1 MSKYAKL
8 SAWLVG
14 AWFVVSITASA
25 LHLYQTGP
33 DQPPLPLG
41 LAALTPLLVFLV
53 WFARSRP
60 FREFTLSL
68 SPRLLTL
75 VQSWRIGGFAFVV
88 LAAYRMLPNLFALP
102 AGWGDIA
109 IGFTAVWAALK
120 LATPDNRR
128 RFIVWQV
135 LGIAD
140 LVNAVL
146 LGTLTGVISPHGIP
160 TSLMTVLPLS
170 VIPTFFVPLYT
181 MIHVICIAQALR
193 WPAQQTRYSE
203 ARISSATA

>member
-1 MSKYAKL
+1 MSNYAKL

-14 AWFVVSITASA
+14 TWFVVSITASA

-41 LAALTPLLVFLV
+41 LAALTPLIVFLV
-53 WFARSRP
+53 WFAWSRS

-68 SPRLLTL
+68 NPRLLTL
-75 VQSWRIGGFAFVV
+75 VQAWRIAGFVFVV

-109 IGFTAVWAALK
+109 IGFTAIWAALK
-120 LATPDNRR
+120 LATPDHRR

-146 LGTLTGVISPHGIP
+146 LGTLTGVINPHGIP
-160 TSLMTVLPLS
+160 TSAMTVLPLS
-170 VIPTFFVPLYT
+170 VVPTFFVPLYT

-193 WPAQQTRYSE
+193 WPVQPAGSFG
-203 ARISSATA
+203 AGVSSATA

>member
-41 LAALTPLLVFLV
+41 LAALTPLIVFLV

-60 FREFTLSL
+60 FREFTFSL
-68 SPRLLTL
+68 NPRLLTL
-75 VQSWRIGGFAFVV
+75 VQAWRIAGFVFVV

-109 IGFTAVWAALK
+109 IGFTAVWAALR
-120 LATPDNRR
+120 LATPDKRR

-146 LGTLTGVISPHGIP
+146 LGTLTGVINPHGIP

-170 VIPTFFVPLYT
+170 VVPTFFVPLYA

-193 WPAQQTRYSE
+193 WPAQQTRTAE
-203 ARISSATA
+203 IRVSSATA